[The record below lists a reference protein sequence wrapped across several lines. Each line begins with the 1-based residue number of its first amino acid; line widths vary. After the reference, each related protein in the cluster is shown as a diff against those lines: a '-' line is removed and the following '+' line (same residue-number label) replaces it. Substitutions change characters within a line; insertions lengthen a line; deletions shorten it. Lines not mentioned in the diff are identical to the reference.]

1 MGGMT
6 CGKSNHGN
14 IQAELMLIF
23 TTLTQVRICQEVEAA
38 KQHVILAAPGIDMQ
52 VAEAL
57 KHANQGLGKGSV
69 QVVLDVSPSVAR
81 LGYGE
86 HPAVEKLRAEG
97 VSLHH
102 HAGLRIGV
110 LICDDAGW
118 SFATSPRL
126 VEADPSDGGEA
137 FKAIALTKAQ
147 INDLRSELPAIFKGD
162 AREQVPE
169 YSAVGTEP
177 VGEATLSKVK
187 RALDIAP
194 PQQFDLARQ
203 TQVYA
208 ALIQFVELSFEGFNI
223 QSRRVQLPKS
233 LPLIASKD
241 KALKE
246 RLTASLRILDQIEKP
261 KALREVTAQ
270 LEELRNAYLVPVGQ
284 AGRIMLKS
292 KRGDFEKEL
301 KAIEASLEACK
312 ESLVKDL
319 QIVLQGVVDAIVP
332 DLARAM
338 LAADPPPPRFRG
350 LFAATEESA
359 ADYVKE
365 ELAKS
370 FPNAKELVA
379 GMRIH
384 KFYKDVTYET
394 LKNKDFSERV
404 MKEIPQSVLD
414 GSLLQEHVGAKSGTV
429 MS

>member
-1 MGGMT
+1 MPLF
-6 CGKSNHGN
+6 
-14 IQAELMLIF
+14 A
-23 TTLTQVRICQEVEAA
+23 TLTTERMCSEIDAA
-38 KQHVILAAPGIDMQ
+38 RRHVILAAPGIGMP

-57 KHANQGLGKGSV
+57 LQASQRLSKGAV

-86 HPAVEKLRAEG
+86 HAAVEKIAAAG
-97 VSLHH
+97 ISLHQ

-118 SFATSPRL
+118 SFATSPGL
-126 VEADPSDGGEA
+126 VEADPAGDSEA
-137 FKAIALTKAQ
+137 FNAISLTAAQ
-147 INDLRSELPAIFKGD
+147 VVVLRNELPAVSAGIGQEP
-162 AREQVPE
+162 AQE
-169 YSAVGTEP
+169 YSVVGTER
-177 VGEATLSKVK
+177 VGEATLTKVK
-187 RALDIAP
+187 RALEIAP
-194 PQQFDLARQ
+194 PQPFDLARQ

-241 KALKE
+241 KALKD
-246 RLTASLRILDQIEKP
+246 RLTASLKVLDQIEKP

-292 KRGDFEKEL
+292 KREDFEKEL
-301 KAIEASLEACK
+301 KAIEDSLDACK
-312 ESLVKDL
+312 KSLVTDL
-319 QIVLQGVVDAIVP
+319 QAALQGVVDAIVP
-332 DLARAM
+332 DLARSVLEAV
-338 LAADPPPPRFRG
+338 PPPPRFRG
-350 LFAATEESA
+350 LFPATEESA
-359 ADYVKE
+359 ADFVKE
-365 ELAKS
+365 ELAKA
-370 FPNAKELVA
+370 FPTADDLVA
-379 GMRIH
+379 GMKIH

-404 MKEIPQSVLD
+404 MKEIPPSVLE
-414 GSLLQEHVGAKSGTV
+414 GSLLLEHVAAKSGTV